1 MKFGKEFTSQMVPE
15 WHEAYMNYDYLKT
28 LLKDIIRFKRKNN
41 PHHHGHGH
49 HHQLRGT
56 LTLYRSFSG
65 LLAKSGRRRHHHG
78 GGQIGHLSDSDD
90 DIEEG
95 LRSAPILVHSASH
108 GYETTFL
115 MAAEEGG
122 EYETLFFRRLDDEF
136 NKVDRF
142 YKEKV
147 EEVVKE
153 AVMLN
158 KQMDAL
164 IAFRVKVEHPDGWP
178 WEERTVEMTQLASDV
193 ASSAAAVT
201 ASTPAR
207 ARSESAR
214 HASSAST
221 RSPPHRTTAEP
232 SHRQT
237 LFTGALILQS
247 LRVTIALHGRSV
259 FMPERSSF

>member
-41 PHHHGHGH
+41 PHHHVHGH
-49 HHQLRGT
+49 HHLRRT

-95 LRSAPILVHSASH
+95 LRSAPILVHSANH

-147 EEVVKE
+147 EEVMKE

-207 ARSESAR
+207 ARS
-214 HASSAST
+214 
-221 RSPPHRTTAEP
+221 
-232 SHRQT
+232 
-237 LFTGALILQS
+237 GK
-247 LRVTIALHGRSV
+247 
-259 FMPERSSF
+259 